1 MTRFLRE
8 CIEYTGK
15 TIAWLIYPIALV
27 ICVIV
32 VLRYVFHISIILQQE
47 LVEYMHALL
56 FMTGLSYTLKH
67 DAHVRVDVLYSK
79 LSDFKKVLIN
89 LCGHLLLLIPVVCTI
104 GYFSLEFAWDSW
116 RIFERSEEVRGIPA
130 VYILKTVIPFAFG
143 LLLLQSI
150 TDVVGYIKQLKSD

>member
-1 MTRFLRE
+1 MTRFLRA
-8 CIEYTGK
+8 CIEYIGK

-56 FMTGLSYTLKH
+56 FMIGLSYTLKH

-79 LSDFKKVLIN
+79 LSESKKALVN
-89 LCGHLLLLIPVVCTI
+89 LCGHILLLIPVVCTI

-116 RIFERSEEVRGIPA
+116 SILERSEEVRGIPA
-130 VYILKTVIPFAFG
+130 VYLLKTVIPFTFG

-150 TDVVGYIKQLKSD
+150 TDVICYVKQLKND